1 MRGLSNGFIATLNSS
16 KGIGLKRV
24 LDRVNS
30 DSTLALE
37 IRENY
42 INIYYRGGN
51 LLKIGEKD
59 GVYSA
64 FFDTQYINTGRSY
77 TLPSTLAKVSDV
89 AEWLDKIPLL
99 KNEMDLWFG
108 KNPKNERE
116 FQQLLVRE
124 NNFKGAAKGT
134 DYYISD
140 IEYANTEGRFDLIAV
155 YWPSSSSE
163 RKDNKNVGLALIEMK
178 YLDGA
183 LRGKAG
189 IIEHI
194 QDMKNY
200 LDPANNNLVLL
211 KDEMKQVFNQKQALG
226 LLDNQKHIEEFND
239 RKPEYIFVLAN
250 HDPDSKIL
258 YDELQK
264 VKKNIANDLP
274 FDLKFATSNFMG
286 YGLYKQ
292 NIYGLDDFI
301 KLFSKQIYSKSKSK
315 QIYSKAP
322 EANKC

>member
-1 MRGLSNGFIATLNSS
+1 MRGLSNEFIATLNSS

-226 LLDNQKHIEEFND
+226 LLDNQKQIEKFND
-239 RKPEYIFVLAN
+239 RKPEYIFVLTN

-264 VKKNIANDLP
+264 VKAIANDLP

-301 KLFSKQIYSKSKSK
+301 KLFSKQIYSKSK

>member
-1 MRGLSNGFIATLNSS
+1 M
-16 KGIGLKRV
+16 
-24 LDRVNS
+24 
-30 DSTLALE
+30 
-37 IRENY
+37 
-42 INIYYRGGN
+42 
-51 LLKIGEKD
+51 
-59 GVYSA
+59 
-64 FFDTQYINTGRSY
+64 
-77 TLPSTLAKVSDV
+77 PSTLAKVSDV

-226 LLDNQKHIEEFND
+226 LLDNQKQIEKFND
-239 RKPEYIFVLAN
+239 RKPEYIFVLTN

-264 VKKNIANDLP
+264 VKAIDDDLP
-274 FDLKFATSNFMG
+274 FELKFATSNFMG

-301 KLFSKQIYSKSKSK
+301 KLFSKQIYSK
-315 QIYSKAP
+315 AP